1 MTKTIAAIGT
11 DGNSLVVW
19 GLGHDEESAL
29 RDAEMNADDSDC
41 VPDVCGYLPVTAE
54 QIQKIDAGAV
64 HMSDLGWESG
74 VHYRYHNGAL
84 TAL

>member
-1 MTKTIAAIGT
+1 MAKIAAIGT

-19 GLGHDEESAL
+19 GLGDNEESAL
-29 RDAEMNADDSDC
+29 HEAECNAADSDC
-41 VPDVCGYLPVTAE
+41 SPDVCGYLPVT
-54 QIQKIDAGAV
+54 DAQVQLINEGAV
-64 HMSDLGWESG
+64 HMSDLGLESG